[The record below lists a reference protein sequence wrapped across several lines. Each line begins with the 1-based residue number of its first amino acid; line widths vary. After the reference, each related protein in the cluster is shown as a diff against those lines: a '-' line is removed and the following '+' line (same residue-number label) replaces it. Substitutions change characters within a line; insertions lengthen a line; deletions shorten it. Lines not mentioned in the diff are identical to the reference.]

1 VRAVYLFVMA
11 RLGAALSVFAIL
23 IGSCTGAD
31 VPNASHFFT
40 SDEVPWSFPIPS
52 GWEASTNRSEPDPN
66 LRVGSL
72 ITNISTVR
80 YSFAFD
86 QMAPGP
92 NSGQG
97 ASEMLG
103 PSAAVVRVLLHWFPA
118 EEPIGWNPAGSP
130 TTVTKRPTAWHDDA
144 QNPGWAFRERRVCLE
159 DLCVWVVE
167 WHGPEASEDATVW
180 MERIAQSLQLAPRW
194 IDPAAQ

>member
-1 VRAVYLFVMA
+1 MA
-11 RLGAALSVFAIL
+11 RLGAVPSVLAIL

-31 VPNASHFFT
+31 VADSTRPFA

-52 GWEASTNRSEPDPN
+52 GWHASTNRSEPDPN

-72 ITNISTVR
+72 STNVSTVP
-80 YSFAFD
+80 YSFDFD
-86 QMAPGP
+86 QTAPGP

-97 ASEMLG
+97 ASEILG
-103 PSAAVVRVLLHWFPA
+103 PSAAVLRVLFHFYPA
-118 EEPIGWNPAGSP
+118 DDPIGWNHAESA
-130 TTVTKRPTAWHDDA
+130 TTVAKRPTAWHDDA

-167 WHGPEASEDATVW
+167 WHGPEASEDAIVW

-194 IDPAAQ
+194 IDPPA